1 MIQTHI
7 FKASRGRCVLQL
19 MFIFVIFYISTAGS
33 DFILNSTNAM
43 IPWTLS
49 PPTIEVS
56 IIDDNIVEQNE
67 TFMITLSVI
76 NNTRITT
83 SISELKITIVDNGK
97 TTGDNGMS
105 LSLCI
110 PGYTLHVFLGMS
122 LNTCAHYC

>member
-1 MIQTHI
+1 MCT
-7 FKASRGRCVLQL
+7 A
-19 MFIFVIFYISTAGS
+19 IFYFSTAGS

-43 IPWTLS
+43 IPWMLS
-49 PPTIEVS
+49 PPMIEVS

-67 TFMITLSVI
+67 TFMITLTVI
-76 NNTRITT
+76 SDTSITT
-83 SISELKITIVDNGK
+83 SISKLEITIVDNGK

-110 PGYTLHVFLGMS
+110 PGYTLFLGMS